1 MVIVIIED
9 DEVAYKRLCRIILE
23 LLPGSEVTVVLKT
36 VQLAIDWLGTH
47 RMPDLIFMEINLG
60 DASGFEIFKAHNITC
75 PVIFT
80 TAHREFAMQAFK
92 VNSIDYLLKP
102 IDRPA
107 VQRALDKLMLI
118 KAPGLAAINGN
129 GKLHRSYRNSYRER
143 LVVKKGDAIKSVPVD
158 EIAYFFTEN
167 KTNWLCTNSGEK
179 YPVEYNLEQIADMV
193 NPRQY
198 FRINRQFIIG
208 LDAIEEMKTYTRAR
222 VIVKL
227 RPECHIDT
235 IVSVERSGNFRAWL
249 SGEMSS

>member
-1 MVIVIIED
+1 MVVVIIED
-9 DEVAYKRLCRIILE
+9 DEAAYNRLYRIIME
-23 LLPGSEVTVVLKT
+23 LLPGSEIAVLKT
-36 VQLAIDWLGTH
+36 VQMGIDWLGKH
-47 RMPDLIFMEINLG
+47 SMPDLLFMEINLDDG
-60 DASGFEIFKAHNITC
+60 STFEIFKAHSITC
-75 PVIFT
+75 PIIFT
-80 TAHREFAMQAFK
+80 TTHREYAMQAFK

-102 IDRPA
+102 IEREA
-107 VQRALDKLMLI
+107 VQRALDKLMLL

-129 GKLHRSYRNSYRER
+129 GKLIRTFKNNYRER
-143 LVVKKGDAIKSVPVD
+143 LVVRKGDAIKSVPVE

-167 KTNWLCTNSGEK
+167 KTNWLCTNNGEK
-179 YPVEYNLEQIADMV
+179 YPLEYNLEQITDMV